1 LGGARVK
8 GRLHV
13 GNNSLFLGG
22 TPQSGTDDITSTGG
36 VINLGGETSRPFNLP
51 FSQIKVGV
59 GITSPN
65 QNIHIHDSRLPSNAV
80 RQQFSNANTT
90 AGSGR
95 GFLIGIFGNGNAN
108 LFQQEINRPL
118 TFITHGGFVGV
129 SNNNLA
135 FLPTSL
141 LHISDGA
148 SQTDMQV
155 GNNATGNT
163 ATDGFKFGI
172 TNTGIAQVK
181 QQENLDMQFHT
192 NNLQRMVI
200 KNAGRVGINTNT
212 PGNRLTISSAAG
224 DPYFGAASSGLRFT
238 NMTSASPTILNPSNK
253 VLSVDANGD
262 VVLVPDGPGGG
273 GGTTNVTAQN
283 GLSNISPSIVEWG
296 GTLLH
301 DTYIDQ
307 AGYNIWWHN
316 QGAFTHGASIPLSGT
331 LNYKFGL
338 LNQNFDKAMVT
349 NSSNVVSGTSSS
361 QQLGL
366 EIINNPKLCIRR
378 RSMSRTNCII
388 WVYPACCR

>member
-1 LGGARVK
+1 MKTKTKLLTIILSAVISQQIKSQGVNSKWDKSGDAVSHENTKMGTTNNYGFNIITNNQTRANISKNGKFTFYGPIKTDTLKTDSLIVNGGARIK

-13 GNNSLFLGG
+13 GNNSLWLGG
-22 TPQSGTDDITSTGG
+22 SSTGPGNDDITSTGG
-36 VINLGGETSRPFNLP
+36 NINLGGETSPPFNLP
-51 FSQIKVGV
+51 FSQIRV
-59 GITSPN
+59 GIGTQSPN
-65 QNIHIHDSRLPSNAV
+65 QNLHIADNRTPSNAV
-80 RQQFSNANTT
+80 RTQYTNFSTT
-90 AGSGR
+90 SATGR

-118 TFITHGGFVGV
+118 TFITQGGFVGV

-141 LHISDGA
+141 FHISDGA

-155 GNNATGNT
+155 TNNATGNT

-273 GGTTNVTAQN
+273 GGSGSTSVTAQN
-283 GLSNISPSIVEWG
+283 GLGNISPSIVEWG
-296 GTLLH
+296 GTLLN
-301 DTYIDQ
+301 DT
-307 AGYNIWWHN
+307 
-316 QGAFTHGASIPLSGT
+316 F
-331 LNYKFGL
+331 
-338 LNQNFDKAMVT
+338 
-349 NSSNVVSGTSSS
+349 
-361 QQLGL
+361 
-366 EIINNPKLCIRR
+366 
-378 RSMSRTNCII
+378 
-388 WVYPACCR
+388 